1 MTSFKK
7 AVENLR
13 PKLEEIGSNEAF
25 FEAMAKFGD
34 TKTREENLDRAESYI
49 REFNGIKATVTTIY
63 PNVDCEKVHKALFD
77 IYFDAWLADKHKFEV
92 RVKSIYSEDKE
103 VA

>member
-25 FEAMAKFGD
+25 FEAHGKHGD
-34 TKTREENLDRAESYI
+34 PETREENLELAKGYM
-49 REFNGIKATVTTIY
+49 REFTAIKATVTAIY
-63 PNVDCEKVHKALFD
+63 PNIDCEKVHKALFD
-77 IYFDAWLADKHKFEV
+77 IYFDAWLADKHKFEI
-92 RVKSIYSEDKE
+92 RIQNIYSEDTI
-103 VA
+103 V